1 MFDKKPTKFCKEI
14 ILQLNRK
21 LKWQITNGNNIL
33 KGFNIR
39 FDQAEEKISKLNKS
53 IEIFQPEQKDKRIKK
68 INRAYKTWKTPLDI
82 CIYKPLESQKKRRKT
97 KKKKEKYLKIQQ
109 SKYHNLMEDMNLHIQ

>member
-1 MFDKKPTKFCKEI
+1 MEK
-14 ILQLNRK
+14 
-21 LKWQITNGNNIL
+21 NIL

-68 INRAYKTWKTPLDI
+68 NRAYKICRTPLDI
-82 CIYKPLESQKKRRKT
+82 SIYKPLESQKKRRKT
-97 KKKKEKYLKIQQ
+97 EKKKKKKNI
-109 SKYHNLMEDMNLHIQ
+109 